1 MGKGLK
7 GHEKAAILLSVLG
20 EETAAQV
27 LRNLNEDD
35 IEEISEAFGRISRI
49 SKDNLDDVITDFG
62 KRLTSKSEVIVSGE
76 DFLKSAVSK
85 ALGADKAKEII
96 SRSTDFQG
104 MESLKRLDPRTIANF
119 IIGEHPQTIALILSN
134 VEAEQASQIIP
145 FLHEEVQPEV
155 ILRMATMEGVPP
167 SVLKEVEEVLRNN
180 FQDATSAR
188 TDVGGVQAVANILN
202 MVDGTHE
209 EKILAAIEGKNV
221 TLAESIRKLMF
232 VFDDLSSV
240 DDKSIQTLL
249 REITTEELSIALKS
263 AGETVKQTFF
273 RNMSEK
279 AAQILQEDMEAK
291 GPVRLSEVE
300 RAQTNIIKVARR
312 LESEGKMILGKGEA
326 IAY

>member
-1 MGKGLK
+1 MANKGLK
-7 GHEKAAILLSVLG
+7 GHEKAAVLLSVLG

-27 LRNLNEDD
+27 LRNLNEED
-35 IEEISEAFGRISRI
+35 IAEISEAFGRISRI

-62 KRLTSKSEVIVSGE
+62 KRLTSKAEVIVSGE

-85 ALGADKAKEII
+85 VLGADKAKEII

-104 MESLKRLDPRTIANF
+104 MESLKRLDARTIANF
-119 IIGEHPQTIALILSN
+119 IKGEHPQTIALILSN
-134 VEAEQASQIIP
+134 IEAEQASQIIP
-145 FLHEEVQPEV
+145 YLHEEVQPEV

-180 FQDATSAR
+180 FQDATSAKN
-188 TDVGGVQAVANILN
+188 TDIGGVQAVANILN

-209 EKILAAIEGKNV
+209 EKILEAIEGKNV

-232 VFDDLSSV
+232 VFDDLSNV

-249 REITTEELSIALKS
+249 REITTEELAIALKS
-263 AGETVKQTFF
+263 AGESVSQKFF
-273 RNMSEK
+273 KNLSEK
-279 AAQILQEDMEAK
+279 ASQILQEDMEAK

-300 RAQTNIIKVARR
+300 RAQSNIIKIARR
-312 LESEGKMILGKGEA
+312 LESE
-326 IAY
+326 